1 MWHNP
6 HLLLPT
12 VLLQSQSLINISYL
26 LGPQHQT
33 RRTLLQRANGMDR
46 QTPYRYI
53 DPAPHTMQATL
64 KTEKIYEHHK
74 YNIKSNVDSLQV
86 YETVTI
92 KQHIF
97 ENQFMILLVIVFLGT
112 KCNIVVPKV
121 LLDGAT

>member
-1 MWHNP
+1 
-6 HLLLPT
+6 
-12 VLLQSQSLINISYL
+12 
-26 LGPQHQT
+26 
-33 RRTLLQRANGMDR
+33 
-46 QTPYRYI
+46 
-53 DPAPHTMQATL
+53 MQATL
-64 KTEKIYEHHK
+64 KTEKVYEHHK

-121 LLDGAT
+121 LLDDAT